1 MGAAQQLLATRDR
14 GNEESRAIPG
24 TEWNNAF
31 DLIERD
37 GEDMSNRRFLNRKA
51 ALARL
56 LRHTEAGILFN
67 EHITEDGLSSFAY
80 ACRLGEPNHNFPPPV
95 LKGSSPVVNAK
106 QAPGGN
112 AGPSDV

>member
-67 EHITEDGLSSFAY
+67 EHITEV
-80 ACRLGEPNHNFPPPV
+80 ACRLSRTRAG
-95 LKGSSPVVNAK
+95 LVNLTITFR
-106 QAPGGN
+106 PL
-112 AGPSDV
+112 S